1 MFSKNLQKT
10 VPMFSVYWKEVN
22 SFFSSLIGYLV
33 IAVFLIMI
41 GLFMWVFSETNILD
55 YNYATLEQLFSIA
68 PLVFLFLIPAVTMRS
83 FAEENQKGTIEFL
96 ATKPLTDLQIVLGKY
111 FANLTLVLFALIPTL
126 IYYYSVYQLGS
137 PPGNLDS
144 GGILGSYIGLSFL
157 AAVFT
162 AIGMWASSVTDNQI
176 VAFIL
181 GAFLCFFFHWAFS
194 YLSLLPIFT
203 GGLHAF
209 ISKIGIN
216 YHYASISRGVLDS
229 RDVIYF
235 FSMIIVFI
243 LATLTSLSRRK
254 W

>member
-1 MFSKNLQKT
+1 ML
-10 VPMFSVYWKEVN
+10 SVYWKEVN
-22 SFFSSLIGYLV
+22 SFFSSLIGYMV
-33 IAVFLIMI
+33 ISVFLIMI

-68 PLVFLFLIPAVTMRS
+68 PLVFLFLIPAITMRS

-111 FANLTLVLFALIPTL
+111 FANLTLVFFALLPTL
-126 IYYYSVYQLGS
+126 IYYYSVYNLGS

-162 AIGMWASSVTDNQI
+162 AIGMWASSITDNQI
-176 VAFIL
+176 VAFIF

-203 GGLHAF
+203 GSIHAF
-209 ISKIGIN
+209 ISKLGIN
-216 YHYASISRGVLDS
+216 YHYSSISRGVLDS
-229 RDVIYF
+229 RDIIYF
-235 FSMIIVFI
+235 ISIIIVFI

>member
-1 MFSKNLQKT
+1 ML
-10 VPMFSVYWKEVN
+10 SVYWKEVN
-22 SFFSSLIGYLV
+22 SFFSSLIGYMV

-111 FANLTLVLFALIPTL
+111 FANLTLVLFAILPTL
-126 IYYYSVYQLGS
+126 VYYYSVYNLGS
-137 PPGNLDS
+137 PVGNLDS

-162 AIGMWASSVTDNQI
+162 AIGMWASSITNNQI

-194 YLSLLPIFT
+194 YLSLLPIFS
-203 GGLHAF
+203 GGINAF

-216 YHYASISRGVLDS
+216 FHYSSISRGVLDS
-229 RDVIYF
+229 RDIIYF
-235 FSMIIVFI
+235 ISMIIVFI

>member
-1 MFSKNLQKT
+1 ML
-10 VPMFSVYWKEVN
+10 SVYWKEVN

-111 FANLTLVLFALIPTL
+111 LANLTLVMFALLPTL
-126 IYYYSVYQLGS
+126 IYYYSVYNLGS

-162 AIGMWASSVTDNQI
+162 AIGMWASSITDNQI

-194 YLSLLPIFT
+194 YLSFLPIFS
-203 GGLHAF
+203 GSLNAF
-209 ISKIGIN
+209 IAKIGIN
-216 YHYASISRGVLDS
+216 YHYSSISRGVLDS
-229 RDVIYF
+229 RDIIYF
-235 FSMIIVFI
+235 ISMIVIFTM
-243 LATLTSLSRRK
+243 ATLTSLSRRK

>member
-1 MFSKNLQKT
+1 
-10 VPMFSVYWKEVN
+10 
-22 SFFSSLIGYLV
+22 
-33 IAVFLIMI
+33 MI

-96 ATKPLTDLQIVLGKY
+96 ATKPLTDVQIVMGKY
-111 FANLTLVLFALIPTL
+111 LANFTLVLFALLPTL
-126 IYYYSVYQLGS
+126 IYYYSVYHLGS

-144 GGILGSYIGLSFL
+144 GGILGSYIGLTFL

-162 AIGMWASSVTDNQI
+162 AIGMWASSITDNQI

-194 YLSLLPIFT
+194 YLSLLPVFA
-203 GGLHAF
+203 GGIHVF
-209 ISKIGIN
+209 IAKIGIN
-216 YHYASISRGVLDS
+216 YHYSSISRGVMDS
-229 RDVIYF
+229 RDIIYF
-235 FSMIIVFI
+235 VSMIFIFI

-254 W
+254 WF

>member
-1 MFSKNLQKT
+1 ML
-10 VPMFSVYWKEVN
+10 SVYWKEVN
-22 SFFSSLIGYLV
+22 SFFSSLIGYMV

-96 ATKPLTDLQIVLGKY
+96 ATKPLTDLQIVMGKY
-111 FANLTLVLFALIPTL
+111 FANLTLVLFAILPTL
-126 IYYYSVYQLGS
+126 VYYYSVYNLGS

-144 GGILGSYIGLSFL
+144 GGILGSYIGLCFL

-162 AIGMWASSVTDNQI
+162 AIGMWASSITNNQI

-194 YLSLLPIFT
+194 YLSLLPMLS
-203 GGLHAF
+203 GGLNAF
-209 ISKIGIN
+209 INKMGIN
-216 YHYASISRGVLDS
+216 YHYSSISRGVLDS

-235 FSMIIVFI
+235 VSMIFVFI

>member
-1 MFSKNLQKT
+1 ML
-10 VPMFSVYWKEVN
+10 SVYWKEVN

-96 ATKPLTDLQIVLGKY
+96 ATKPLTDLQIVSGKY
-111 FANLTLVLFALIPTL
+111 LANLTLVMFALLPTL
-126 IYYYSVYQLGS
+126 IYYYSVYNLGS
-137 PPGNLDS
+137 PTGNLDS

-162 AIGMWASSVTDNQI
+162 AIGMWASSITDNQI

-194 YLSLLPIFT
+194 YLAMLPVFT
-203 GGLHAF
+203 GGLHIF

-216 YHYASISRGVLDS
+216 YHYSSISRGVLDS
-229 RDVIYF
+229 RDIIYF
-235 FSMIIVFI
+235 ISIIIVFM